1 MLAYVIVLGII
12 GILLEKGIRFLEK
25 KLTGWQETIN

>member
-1 MLAYVIVLGII
+1 MLAYVIIIGII
-12 GILLEKGIRFLEK
+12 GILIEKIIRFLEK